1 VVQAQKLDNLN
12 NIKKM
17 TVFISYRRID
27 SQGVVGRIYARLRDE
42 LGERAIFRDVTDIPY
57 GEIFMAVIGEAL
69 GECQVLLAV
78 IGPRW
83 LTVTE
88 ESDGSRRLGNSRDP
102 VRFEIESALNSGI
115 RVIPVLVEG
124 ARMPRAE
131 ELPLEIRSLTTHNGI
146 SVGHDPHFDED
157 MTRLITSIRPL
168 LNREDLGN
176 GIFLD
181 MVAIEGGSFMMGS
194 DERPD
199 TKPIH
204 GVTFSPFYREN
215 YPAFYMGKYP
225 VTQEQWRAIA
235 QLPRI
240 RIDLGLDPSYFGG
253 NNNNPVDSVTWDM
266 AMEFCDR
273 LSRKTG
279 KDYRLPS
286 EAEWEYACR
295 ARTTTRFHFGDDPD
309 PSMANYG
316 GTLGRTS
323 SVGRFPFNGFRLH
336 DMHGNVWEWCRDD
349 WHDDYEDCPTDGSP
363 WLNNN
368 NSQEQRQSL
377 MRGGSWS
384 DGLGSCAIR
393 ALYGLR
399 GNTNFSCPPNRIGF
413 RVVCRHA
420 GLSLIP

>member
-1 VVQAQKLDNLN
+1 
-12 NIKKM
+12 M

-27 SQGVVGRIYARLRDE
+27 SEQEVVGRIYDRLVE
-42 LGERAIFRDVTDIPY
+42 TFGTRAIFRDICSIPPSRDFR
-57 GEIFMAVIGEAL
+57 EVIINGV
-69 GECQVLLAV
+69 GGCRVLLAV
-78 IGPRW
+78 IGPDW
-83 LTVTE
+83 LTVRVR
-88 ESDGSRRLGNSRDP
+88 DGSGRRLDQP
-102 VRFEIESALNSGI
+102 EDFVRLEIESALNRG
-115 RVIPVLVEG
+115 IPVLPVRVRG
-124 ARMPRAE
+124 ATMPGE
-131 ELPLEIRSLTTHNGI
+131 KDLPSAIQRLAFCQAIKVRSG
-146 SVGHDPHFDED
+146 SDFDKN
-157 MTRLITSIRPL
+157 MMGLIEFIRPL
-168 LNREDLGN
+168 LNREDLDN

-181 MVAIEGGSFMMGS
+181 MVSIPGGSFMMGS

-204 GVTFSPFYREN
+204 RVTFSPFYREN

-235 QLPRI
+235 QLPKI
-240 RIDLGLDPSYFGG
+240 RIDLALDPSYFGG
-253 NNNNPVDSVTWDM
+253 NKNNPVDSVTWDM

-295 ARTTTRFHFGDDPD
+295 AKTTTRFHFGDDPD
-309 PSMANYG
+309 PSMANFG

-323 SVGRFPFNGFRLH
+323 SVGGFPSNGFGLH

-349 WHDDYEDCPTDGSP
+349 WHDDYKDKDCPTNGSP

-368 NSQEQRQSL
+368 NSQEQRKSL
-377 MRGGSWS
+377 IRGGSWS

-399 GNTNFSCPPNRIGF
+399 EGIDFSCPPNRIGF